1 MQDAAKYFIGKHDL
15 NAFRSINCQSETSI
29 KTIDDVIDRS
39 SRIKIKILIYH
50 GKNDKIISHKGTEKV
65 ASLIPNNKFIL
76 FKDIFHEPHN
86 DNEKDLVFKELIEFI
101 NKQ

>member
-1 MQDAAKYFIGKHDL
+1 MKLALGLAKSKHGL
-15 NAFRSINCQSETSI
+15 TGSNPSVGC
-29 KTIDDVIDRS
+29 VIV
-39 SRIKIKILIYH
+39 
-50 GKNDKIISHKGTEKV
+50 KNDKIISHKGTEKV